1 VGFVSME
8 KKLIFFSLVFFFSLP
23 SFSQKMYNQNIDKL
37 EKIKSEIEK
46 KNKEIETYMEKYEK
60 ILQEMK
66 KLKESEKNFIQK
78 KEKLT
83 KTLEAI
89 KNDIDKNRKIYN
101 ILNDTYKNLINEF
114 NNDIASLYLSG
125 FSELYFYGTNELIT
139 GIIKRNMIIYKSD
152 YAKTI
157 EKKVKNISQSITNL
171 SQKKESYIKEINTTI
186 KEYEKNKRSIQLTQ
200 KELISTDKKL
210 SELKREIDELNRTA
224 NNLTTLIK
232 KIEKTSPYRK
242 DEKISLNLEKK
253 SLPWPVEGVIVK
265 GFGKEYVSELKTY
278 LVNDGIKIKP
288 SSDKNVRP
296 VMSGSVVYSGQ
307 FKGFGKIVIID
318 HGENLFSTYGFLN
331 DIYVSNG
338 VYVTTSTVIGSVGF
352 DERDRK
358 KQEVLYFEL
367 RRGDI
372 PLNPVEWLR

>member
-1 VGFVSME
+1 MGFVSME

-23 SFSQKMYNQNIDKL
+23 SFSQKMYNQNRDRL
-37 EKIKSEIEK
+37 EKIKLEIEK

-171 SQKKESYIKEINTTI
+171 SQKKENYIKEINTTI

-200 KELISTDKKL
+200 KELLITDQKL
-210 SELKREIDELNRTA
+210 SELKKEIDELNRTA
-224 NNLTTLIK
+224 NNLTILIK
-232 KIEKTSPYRK
+232 RIEKSSPYRK
-242 DEKISLNLEKK
+242 EEKISLNLEKK

>member
-1 VGFVSME
+1 ME

-23 SFSQKMYNQNIDKL
+23 SFSQKMYNQNRDRL
-37 EKIKSEIEK
+37 EKIKLEIEK

-171 SQKKESYIKEINTTI
+171 SQKKENYIKEINTTI

-200 KELISTDKKL
+200 KELLITDQKL
-210 SELKREIDELNRTA
+210 SELKKEIDELNRTA
-224 NNLTTLIK
+224 NNLTILIK
-232 KIEKTSPYRK
+232 RIEKSSPYRK
-242 DEKISLNLEKK
+242 EEKISLNLEKK

>member
-1 VGFVSME
+1 
-8 KKLIFFSLVFFFSLP
+8 
-23 SFSQKMYNQNIDKL
+23 MYNQNIDKL

>member
-23 SFSQKMYNQNIDKL
+23 SFSQKMYNQNRDRL

-171 SQKKESYIKEINTTI
+171 SQKKENYIKEINTTI
-186 KEYEKNKRSIQLTQ
+186 KEYEKNKRSMQLTQ

-242 DEKISLNLEKK
+242 EEKVSLNLEKK